1 MELTFDPVGGAWLG
15 YVIAALLLAAPW
27 VVPPRAV
34 GLAPSKRRTIQVLRT
49 LATLALLFAWAR
61 PTLVRVKSESL
72 RPTLVMLLDAS
83 RSMTVEDALDGD
95 SRWDATRR
103 ILDASSSALLRLSEK
118 QDVRAFTF
126 DRGLTPLELKG
137 GQLALPAT
145 PNGEE
150 TAIGS
155 SLADAL
161 DAARGEGGDVLSGV
175 IVVSDGAQRARPP
188 RDAAPLAAV
197 SRLAAEGAPLYAVPV
212 GERATGDRPDAAIDD
227 LLVSDAAFA
236 GAPLDVGASLRV
248 TGFPN
253 RTVVVR
259 LLWENPEGKLE
270 VVDAKQIT
278 VRQGVDS
285 YPVALRYAPP
295 APGEW
300 KLSVVA
306 DTLEGETVADN
317 NEASTFV
324 TVREGGIRVLYLAG
338 TDQVGG
344 AAPGVEQQFIRRSLA
359 ASPDIVIDW
368 VLVNYREPRRNLT
381 SRLQPGTVDVVF
393 VDNVD
398 ADGLSRTT
406 WRTMAELVESGA
418 GLAMIGGRQSFGP
431 GGHRETLGDILPV
444 TPGRAERQSLGA
456 PLREDVHLP
465 GPLKMVASA
474 RHPIVE
480 LGDDVWSELPPL
492 KGANRLGNDFKAN
505 AQVIATSDG
514 ARPQPLL
521 VIGQPG
527 LGRVLAF
534 AGDSTWQWVLTGHRE
549 AHQRFWRQAVLW
561 LAKKDDD
568 PNATVY
574 VDLASRRVPAG
585 SRLDLVAGVRS
596 VEENEAANG
605 IRYEA
610 AVTRPDGR
618 VVELP
623 LPGGGV
629 RTTGVYTDTVEAGD
643 YRMTVSAFRGEE
655 KLGDAQSRF
664 NVPRR
669 DLELERPG
677 AEPDTLARLAQA
689 TEADGG
695 RTLALEELPTLLAE
709 LAAKELDER
718 REVVARTTL
727 YDKWPLLLIFAG
739 LMTSEWLVRR
749 GAGMP

>member
-34 GLAPSKRRTIQVLRT
+34 GLQPSKRRTIQVLRT

-72 RPTLVMLLDAS
+72 RPMLVMLLDAS

-103 ILDASSSALLRLSEK
+103 LLDASSSALLRLSEK
-118 QDVRAFTF
+118 QDVRAFMF

-137 GQLALPAT
+137 GQLSLPKT
-145 PNGEE
+145 PTGEE

-175 IVVSDGAQRARPP
+175 IIVSDGAQRARPP

-212 GERATGDRPDAAIDD
+212 GQRATGDRPDAAIDD
-227 LLVSDAAFA
+227 LMVSDAAFA
-236 GAPLDVGASLRV
+236 GAPLDVGATLRV

-253 RTVVVR
+253 RTVRVR
-259 LLWENPEGKLE
+259 LLWENPEAELE
-270 VVDAKQIT
+270 AVDATQIT

-295 APGEW
+295 SPGEW

-368 VLVNYREPRRNLT
+368 VLVNYREPRRDLT

-444 TPGRAERQSLGA
+444 TPGRAERQTLGA

-465 GPLKMVASA
+465 GPLKMVPGA

-492 KGANRLGNDFKAN
+492 KGANRIGDDFKAN

-585 SRLDLVAGVRS
+585 SRLDLVAGVRA
-596 VEENEAANG
+596 VEENEAASA

-629 RTTGVYTDTVEAGD
+629 RTTGVFTDTAEAGD
-643 YRMTVSAFRGEE
+643 YRMTVSAFRGDT
-655 KLGDAQSRF
+655 KLGDSQSRF

-727 YDKWPLLLIFAG
+727 YDKWPLLLIFVG